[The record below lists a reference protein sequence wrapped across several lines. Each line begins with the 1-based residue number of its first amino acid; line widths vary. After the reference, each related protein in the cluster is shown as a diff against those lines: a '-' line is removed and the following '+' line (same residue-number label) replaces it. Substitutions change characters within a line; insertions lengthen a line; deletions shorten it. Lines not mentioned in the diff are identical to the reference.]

1 MLSEVKL
8 SYDPVCP
15 SVGGRSVGRSV
26 CHDFLKGREVP
37 LPCFYRSTIFFACIP
52 LIDHINTAHYFR
64 TSRRA
69 VPLKFC
75 SLEIRATVL
84 FYLVSDVGALLD
96 DGVVDGSR
104 LEHVHQVDDR

>member
-1 MLSEVKL
+1 MT
-8 SYDPVCP
+8 
-15 SVGGRSVGRSV
+15 RSVRWSAAVQLVGLSV
-26 CHDFLKGREVP
+26 SISLKGGKFHFHASIEALVF
-37 LPCFYRSTIFFACIP
+37 CVCIP
-52 LIDHINTAHYFR
+52 LIDHINTAHSFL